1 MKKNLLTIGLLSL
14 TVSINAQTVL
24 LHLDSSAKM
33 YVSNGTLVYNG
44 GGLQTKGSGATAP
57 NIENHGN
64 FMVVGNTTS
73 DVFRN
78 LDSSGAEVSTGVS
91 GTFVNKLN
99 EASNFALRNTA
110 PQGNQT
116 VPLSTLNYT
125 YGQLYIS
132 GIPQT
137 RLTGVINQE
146 FTSVNHGAYQQ
157 IGIPFWDKSFTSLSE
172 LGKTF
177 NTTRFLQ
184 NEALVWNN
192 ANTVF
197 DNLTT
202 ANIGS
207 SARPAYSYYILG
219 AGGSGSAWASN
230 GLATTRTLVGRPVSD
245 QENFQVTL
253 SGAGSTVN
261 YGTGGNAVNAYNEKY
276 NTYLGDYF
284 AYTDLQGN
292 IWDGVNFGK
301 NLYFFSNPYLT
312 NLDLNN
318 LINPADSNYISNL
331 RGIRFEPTAGG
342 TTYVAGQG
350 GSAISFK
357 FVSRSGNTWVG
368 DTEYLNVRPFG
379 SFVIKLSNNTTVPAP
394 VLNFANLRRFNYHSR
409 ATSTAYS
416 VTASKNGQNNTTN
429 GQSVKQLAVIGLDA
443 NGKELARTYYVV
455 SPNSTTGASSNATSQ
470 VGNNNTYNLG
480 TYEENPTTGGYD
492 TNYQNAYWLYI
503 NEAND
508 SFAGKNIK
516 MVRYTSNISSFK
528 FFIKENGEPI
538 AAGTHPLSTG
548 IGFYFKGPDGI
559 LQPLTQGQVIPA
571 TGIVEQEYDLYY
583 GQPTSVLA
591 SSETQ
596 KPSRTVVVY
605 NPAIENYIVRFDPNW
620 KNADIQVFDMSGK
633 LVISQKGISA
643 SSDYTIKL
651 QKSLKAVYLVKVV
664 SEKGQIV
671 QTKIER

>member
-1 MKKNLLTIGLLSL
+1 MKKNLLTISVLAIGLS
-14 TVSINAQTVL
+14 VQAQTVL
-24 LHLDSSAKM
+24 MHVDNAAKM
-33 YVSNGTLVYNG
+33 YVSKGTLVYNG
-44 GGLQTKGSGATAP
+44 GGLQTKGDG
-57 NIENHGN
+57 NIENRGN
-64 FMVVGNTTS
+64 FMIAGNTTS

-78 LDSSGAEVSTGVS
+78 LDGTSGSPVVGGVPGS
-91 GTFVNKLN
+91 FVNKLN
-99 EASNFALRNTA
+99 EEANFALRNTA
-110 PQGNQT
+110 VQGDQT
-116 VPLSTLNYT
+116 VPLATLNYT

-132 GIPQT
+132 GIPQG
-137 RLTGVINQE
+137 RITGVINQE

-157 IGIPFWDKSFTSLSE
+157 IGIPFWDKSFTTLSE
-172 LGKTF
+172 FGKGF
-177 NTTRFLQ
+177 NTNRWSQ

-197 DNLTT
+197 DNPTN

-219 AGGSGSAWASN
+219 GGGTGSAWATN
-230 GLATTRTLVGRPVSD
+230 GLATKRTLIGSPVSD
-245 QENFQVTL
+245 QDNTTVTL

-261 YGTGGNAVNAYNEKY
+261 YGVGGNAVNAYNEKY
-276 NTYLGDYF
+276 NSYLGDYF
-284 AYTDLQGN
+284 AYTDLAGN

-318 LINPADSNYISNL
+318 LINPADPNYISNL

-357 FVSRSGNTWVG
+357 FVSRSGNIWTG

-379 SFVIKLSNNTTVPAP
+379 SFVIKLANNTTTPAP
-394 VLNFANLRRFNYHSR
+394 VLNFANLRRFNYHSK
-409 ATSTAYS
+409 ATGTPYS
-416 VTASKNGQNNTTN
+416 VTASKNGQNTTQ
-429 GQSVKQLAVIGLDA
+429 GSVKQLAVIGVDA

-455 SPNSTTGASSNATSQ
+455 SPNSMTGYSPNATSQ
-470 VGNNNTYNLG
+470 VGNSNTYDLG

-492 TNYQNAYWLYI
+492 TNYQNSYWLYI

-516 MVRYTSNISSFK
+516 MVRYTSNIASFK

-538 AAGTHPLSTG
+538 ASGTHPLSTG
-548 IGFYFKGPDGI
+548 IGFYFKGPNGV
-559 LQPLTQGQVIPA
+559 LQPITQEQVIAA
-571 TGIVEQEYDLYY
+571 TGNTEQEYDLYY
-583 GQPTSVLA
+583 GLPTSVLET
-591 SSETQ
+591 SEV
-596 KPSRTVVVY
+596 KPLSRTVVVY
-605 NPAIENYIVRFDPNW
+605 NPPIDEYVVRFDPKW
-620 KNADIQVFDMSGK
+620 KKAEIQVFDMSGK
-633 LVISQKGISA
+633 LVVSQKNIDA
-643 SSDYTIKL
+643 TSDYTIKL
-651 QKSLKAVYLVKVV
+651 QKSLKAVYIVKVI
-664 SEKGQIV
+664 SDKGEIV

>member
-1 MKKNLLTIGLLSL
+1 MKKNLFIIGLLSL
-14 TVSINAQTVL
+14 TVSINAQTIL
-24 LHLDSSAKM
+24 LHLDATAKM
-33 YVSNGTLVYNG
+33 YVSKGTLVYNG
-44 GGLQTKGSGATAP
+44 GGLQTKGSGANLP

-64 FMVVGNTTS
+64 FMIVGNTSS

-78 LDSSGAEVSTGVS
+78 LDDSGAENVAGIS

-99 EASNFALRNTA
+99 ESANFALRNTA
-110 PQGNQT
+110 VQGDQT
-116 VPLSTLNYT
+116 VPLPTLNYT
-125 YGQLYIS
+125 YGQVYIS
-132 GIPQT
+132 GIPQS
-137 RLTGVINQE
+137 RLTGVVNQE
-146 FTSVNHGAYQQ
+146 FASVNHGAYQQ
-157 IGIPFWDKSFTSLSE
+157 IGIPFWDKSFTSLSQF
-172 LGKTF
+172 GKTF
-177 NTTRFLQ
+177 NTTRYSQ
-184 NEALVWNN
+184 NEALVWSN

-197 DNLTT
+197 DNSTT
-202 ANIGS
+202 GNIGS
-207 SARPAYSYYILG
+207 SAKPAYSYYILG
-219 AGGSGSAWASN
+219 GGGNGSAWASN
-230 GLATTRTLVGRPVSD
+230 GLAITRTLIGRPVSD

-253 SGAGSTVN
+253 SGAGSTVS

-318 LINPADSNYISNL
+318 LINPADPNYISNL

-357 FVSRSGNTWVG
+357 SVSRSGSVWTG

-379 SFVIKLSNNTTVPAP
+379 TFVIKLANNTTVPAP

-409 ATSTAYS
+409 AAATTYS
-416 VTASKNGQNNTTN
+416 VTASKNGQNTNT
-429 GQSVKQLAVIGLDA
+429 GESVKQLAVLGLDA
-443 NGKELARTYYVV
+443 NGNELARTYYVV
-455 SPNSTTGASSNATSQ
+455 SPNSITGASSNATTQ
-470 VGNNNTYNLG
+470 VGNNNTYDLG

-492 TNYQNAYWLYI
+492 PNFQNAYWLYI

-508 SFAGKNIK
+508 NFVGKNIK

-538 AAGTHPLSTG
+538 SNGTHPLSTG
-548 IGFYFKGPDGI
+548 IGFYFKGPNGV
-559 LQPLTQGQVIPA
+559 LQPVSQGQVISA
-571 TGIVEQEYDLYY
+571 TGNAEQDYDLYY
-583 GQPTSVLA
+583 GQPAPVLG
-591 SSETQ
+591 SSET
-596 KPSRTVVVY
+596 KTPSRTIVIY
-605 NPAIENYIVRFDPNW
+605 NPAVEDYIVRFDPKW

-633 LVISQKGISA
+633 LIISQKAINTST
-643 SSDYTIKL
+643 DYTIKL
-651 QKSLKAVYLVKVV
+651 QKSLKAVYVVKVI
-664 SEKGQIV
+664 SDKGEIV